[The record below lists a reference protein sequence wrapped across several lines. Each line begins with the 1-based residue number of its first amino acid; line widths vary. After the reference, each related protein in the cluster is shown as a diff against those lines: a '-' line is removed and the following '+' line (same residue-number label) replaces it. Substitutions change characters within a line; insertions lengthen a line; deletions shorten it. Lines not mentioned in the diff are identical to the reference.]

1 MDKGLRRLSRVELV
15 DIIYELKKSNDE
27 KDAQIQQLQAA
38 LDDKTL
44 RVAQAGSIAQAAL
57 SINGVFEAA
66 QAAANQY
73 LASVKAA
80 AESLGASGNPAPAGE
95 TTVFDS
101 APASVGAAVP
111 AEADLAAAAPLPA
124 PKPPAHFAKP
134 PAHAGDEWA

>member
-80 AESLGASGNPAPAGE
+80 AESLGASGNPASAGE
-95 TTVFDS
+95 TTDFDS
-101 APASVGAAVP
+101 APASVGATFP
-111 AEADLAAAAPLPA
+111 A
-124 PKPPAHFAKP
+124 
-134 PAHAGDEWA
+134 